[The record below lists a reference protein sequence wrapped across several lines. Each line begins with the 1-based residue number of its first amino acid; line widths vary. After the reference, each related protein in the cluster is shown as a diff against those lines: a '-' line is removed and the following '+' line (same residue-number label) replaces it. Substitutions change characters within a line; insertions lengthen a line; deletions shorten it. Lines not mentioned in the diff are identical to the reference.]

1 MNIGPDVGN
10 IKTAD
15 SEMNKALQTL
25 NKLTEDLRDGRTRVS
40 CSETENLRNC
50 FVNAWKGLNN
60 LAMNQDLDQFMK
72 IKATDARNKVW
83 DLYEKITQNDLKRR
97 PGMALDVQYVPLVFG
112 AMKSQL
118 ARVRMMKTVRADKSA
133 IEEAEKRLENLKMM
147 WLEDTEDEWSNIREE
162 GPAVLTKN
170 AIKGPEMDIETKE
183 LLKNYKEQGL
193 IG

>member
-1 MNIGPDVGN
+1 
-10 IKTAD
+10 
-15 SEMNKALQTL
+15 
-25 NKLTEDLRDGRTRVS
+25 
-40 CSETENLRNC
+40 
-50 FVNAWKGLNN
+50 
-60 LAMNQDLDQFMK
+60 
-72 IKATDARNKVW
+72 
-83 DLYEKITQNDLKRR
+83 
-97 PGMALDVQYVPLVFG
+97 
-112 AMKSQL
+112 
-118 ARVRMMKTVRADKSA
+118 MMKTVRVDKSA